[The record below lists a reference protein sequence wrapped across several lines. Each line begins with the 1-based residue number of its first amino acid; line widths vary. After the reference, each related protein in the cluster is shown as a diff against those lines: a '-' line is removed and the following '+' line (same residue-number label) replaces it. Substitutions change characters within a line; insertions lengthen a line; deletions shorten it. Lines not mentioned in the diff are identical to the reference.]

1 MDGSHSSEVEGE
13 GDEQRD
19 DEDEDEDAVLANIQQ
34 EDYARILNASREPA
48 SVLVPV
54 EVVEEH

>member
-1 MDGSHSSEVEGE
+1 ME

-34 EDYARILNASREPA
+34 EDYARILNAIRVPA

-54 EVVEEH
+54 